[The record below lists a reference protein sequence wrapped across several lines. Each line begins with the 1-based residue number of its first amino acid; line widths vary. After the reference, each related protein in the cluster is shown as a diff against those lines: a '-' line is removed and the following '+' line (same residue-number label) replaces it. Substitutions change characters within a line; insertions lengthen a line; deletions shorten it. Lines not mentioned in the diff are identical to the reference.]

1 MSFFFGRT
9 RLQYNITAI
18 IDIKII
24 TLIIGITIYKTK
36 FLDEDD
42 DDGEWEGD
50 EHCNCKLRRLYIPE
64 FFLLLFILI
73 NKT

>member
-1 MSFFFGRT
+1 MHPVTGRT

-36 FLDEDD
+36 FLVEDD
-42 DDGEWEGD
+42 DDDDEAGED
-50 EHCNCKLRRLYIPE
+50 EHCDCKLRRLYIPE
-64 FFLLLFILI
+64 FFFII
-73 NKT
+73 IYFNK